1 VLEVLSMFVLR
12 LSLIALLLGLPLGAQ
27 AQGWQPTRAIEVIVP
42 FTAGSLADRNIR
54 TAAPLL
60 SRELGVPVA
69 VQNIPGA
76 NGYNRLFRAAP
87 DGATLGVGDP
97 VAQMGL
103 ALVQPQPF
111 DVLRLTWLGHWSAG
125 TQTMVLSAR
134 SRFQSLDQM
143 RGATTPV
150 RCGTFG
156 GISTGAM
163 QCAMLGRALG
173 FRVAFVSLQG
183 PPELVLGAVRGDV
196 DVASLGPS
204 LWTDHVTQ
212 GSVRPILSWDA
223 VRDERMASTPALN
236 DLGLQR
242 LAGITVLRSVAA
254 PPGLPDNIRNR
265 LLEALNKVTTTP
277 EWDAFVTTAR
287 LERNWTFS
295 AEYPRMLEEAKRL
308 LEENAAD
315 LRAAF

>member
-1 VLEVLSMFVLR
+1 VPLT
-12 LSLIALLLGLPLGAQ
+12 LIGRALVALGLLLPLAAE
-27 AQGWQPTRAIEVIVP
+27 AQGWQPTRPIEVIVP

-76 NGYNRLFRAAP
+76 NGYNRIFRAAP
-87 DGATLGVGDP
+87 DGQTLGAGDP
-97 VAQMGL
+97 VAQLGL
-103 ALVQPQPF
+103 GLVQPQPF
-111 DVLRLTWLGHWSAG
+111 DILRLTWLGHWSAG

-134 SRFQSLDQM
+134 SRFQSLEQM
-143 RGATTPV
+143 RNATQPV

-156 GISTGAM
+156 GVSTGAM

-196 DVASLGPS
+196 DVASLGPT
-204 LWTDHVTQ
+204 LWTDHIAQ
-212 GSVRPILSWDA
+212 NSVRPILSWDGP
-223 VRDERMASTPALN
+223 RDPRLPDVPSLN
-236 DLGLQR
+236 DIGLSR

-254 PPGLPDNIRNR
+254 PPNLPANIRDR
-265 LLEALNKVTTTP
+265 LIDALNKVTQTP
-277 EWDAFVTTAR
+277 EWDAFVTQSR

-295 AEYPRMLEEAKRL
+295 TDYPRMLEDAKRL
-308 LEENAAD
+308 LEENAAE

>member
-1 VLEVLSMFVLR
+1 LLHR
-12 LSLIALLLGLPLGAQ
+12 LARRALLAIAACFPVLAEAQ
-27 AQGWQPTRAIEVIVP
+27 TWQPTRPIEVIVP

-60 SRELGVPVA
+60 SRELGVPVV

-76 NGYNRLFRAAP
+76 NGYNRIFRAAP
-87 DGATLGVGDP
+87 DGQTLGAGDP
-97 VAQMGL
+97 VAQLGL
-103 ALVQPQPF
+103 GLVQPQPF
-111 DVLRLTWLGHWSAG
+111 DILRLTWLGHWSAG
-125 TQTMVLSAR
+125 TQTMVLSSR
-134 SRFQSLDQM
+134 SRFQSLEQM
-143 RGATTPV
+143 RNAAQPV

-156 GISTGAM
+156 GVSTGAM

-204 LWTDHVTQ
+204 LWTDHITQ
-212 GSVRPILSWDA
+212 GSVKPLLSWDGP
-223 VRDERMASTPALN
+223 RDDRLPEVPSLN
-236 DLGLQR
+236 DIGLGR
-242 LAGITVLRSVAA
+242 LAGVTVLRSVAA
-254 PPGLPDNIRNR
+254 PPNLPATIRDR
-265 LLEALNKVTTTP
+265 LIEALNKVTQTP

-295 AEYPRMLEEAKRL
+295 TDYPRMLEEAKRL
-308 LEENAAD
+308 LEDNAAD